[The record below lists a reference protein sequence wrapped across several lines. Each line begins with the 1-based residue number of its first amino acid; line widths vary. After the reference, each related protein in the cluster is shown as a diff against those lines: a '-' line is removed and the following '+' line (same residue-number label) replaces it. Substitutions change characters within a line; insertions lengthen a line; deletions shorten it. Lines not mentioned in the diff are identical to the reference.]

1 MYLKLECTVW
11 ICSCKPQ
18 CVHVNVRQR
27 SVRFGVVSSLY
38 SKSKSKKEETISSIK
53 QFIFTFSIMI
63 KNILRALSWHLL
75 WYRDV
80 CHMINMLKLLEIWQW
95 KEWNVTK
102 NQAKRLCKRHTQP
115 SVIWWE
121 SKFADS
127 GTSKQATEERVRQPL
142 WAQQLSYTLTPEP
155 AFHSGLNLHTHLVH
169 QRGICC
175 RKKQKENVRRKTEE
189 ANKSWTNEL

>member
-115 SVIWWE
+115 SYDGKAGLLTQALQSRPQRRE
-121 SKFADS
+121 SGSLFEHS
-127 GTSKQATEERVRQPL
+127 SFLIL
-142 WAQQLSYTLTPEP
+142 WLQSQLFILVWIFTLT
-155 AFHSGLNLHTHLVH
+155 
-169 QRGICC
+169 
-175 RKKQKENVRRKTEE
+175 
-189 ANKSWTNEL
+189 